1 MTKTFVAIGVT
12 LLIGVAV
19 PAYAQRGGGQQ
30 APATQINQTT
40 SGPPADVMFYGS
52 SRSAISN
59 GVMIPAGRATL
70 MMSGVGP
77 SRQPAPAP
85 GAPAPA
91 NDTNAQ
97 AESILKNIEGQL
109 KDHGL
114 TMKDVVYL
122 RAYVV
127 PDPNKDH
134 KIDMQGWSAAYG
146 KYFGTAD
153 NPTKPARATIGV
165 AALVGAD
172 QLIEIEIVAAY
183 PK

>member
-1 MTKTFVAIGVT
+1 MKKS
-12 LLIGVAV
+12 LLVIASAMLMAYAL
-19 PAYAQRGGGQQ
+19 PAYAQRGGGAAGGAGQ

-59 GVMIPAGRATL
+59 GVMIPANRAML
-70 MMSGVGP
+70 MMSGV
-77 SRQPAPAP
+77 AP
-85 GAPAPA
+85 GRMTPAG
-91 NDTNAQ
+91 DTKAQ

-127 PDPNKDH
+127 PDPNKDK

-146 KYFGTAD
+146 EYFGTAE
-153 NPTKPARATIGV
+153 NATKPARATIGV
-165 AALVGAD
+165 ASLVGAD
-172 QLIEIEIVAAY
+172 QLIEIEIIAAY